1 MSSVFKFLLLPFS
14 WLFGFVTLIRNKAYD
29 RKLFKS
35 YHSPLN
41 TIVVG
46 NLQVGGAGKTPMT
59 AYLFHLFGGGSDIAI
74 LSRGYGRKSKGLL
87 FANEQSHPNDIG
99 DEPYWYHNVLKAPKV
114 VVSESRS
121 AGLKF
126 LEKANVKNVILD
138 DAYQHR
144 AIQADVYLLLSEYAL
159 PYYKDYP
166 LPYGRLREYRTGDK
180 RADFIIFTKCPPD
193 LNIEKKIAMI
203 GKCNPAD
210 HQQVF
215 FTTLKY
221 GSLNP
226 VKGNRQIVK
235 GDYKRILA
243 VSGIASTT
251 SFLDHC
257 KGLSPV
263 VVDKSFGDHHDYKES
278 DILAINGALDKDTI
292 VVCTEKDMVKF
303 QSEWLHLIPENKYYS
318 LPVETVFLFHEDQKF
333 AHALSKCLKEKHTA
347 GKVLPE

>member
-1 MSSVFKFLLLPFS
+1 MSSVLKFLLLPFS
-14 WLFGFVTLIRNKAYD
+14 WLYGFITFLRNKAYD
-29 RKLFKS
+29 RKFFKS
-35 YHSPLN
+35 YHSDLN

-59 AYLFHLFGGGSDIAI
+59 AYLFHLLGGGADIAI
-74 LSRGYGRKSKGLL
+74 LSRGYGRKSKGLF
-87 FANEQSHPNDIG
+87 FANEQSSPNEIG
-99 DEPYWYHNVLKAPKV
+99 DEPYWYHHVLKAPKV

-144 AIQADVYLLLSEYAL
+144 AIQADVYLLLSEYAH

-203 GKCNPAD
+203 SKCNPAD

-221 GSLNP
+221 GALNP
-226 VKGNRQIVK
+226 VKGDRQIVK
-235 GDYKRILA
+235 GEYKRIIA
-243 VSGIASTT
+243 VSGIASTS

-257 KGLSPV
+257 KEMSPSV
-263 VVDKSFGDHHDYKES
+263 IEKSFGDHHDYNEA
-278 DILAINGALDKDTI
+278 DIKAINELLDNETI
-292 VVCTEKDMVKF
+292 AVCTEKDMVKL
-303 QSEWLHLIPENKYYS
+303 QSNWLHLIPENKYYS
-318 LPVETVFLFHEDQKF
+318 LPVETSFLFHEDQKF
-333 AHALSKCLKEKHTA
+333 AHSLNKCLKEKVA
-347 GKVLPE
+347 AKKVLPD